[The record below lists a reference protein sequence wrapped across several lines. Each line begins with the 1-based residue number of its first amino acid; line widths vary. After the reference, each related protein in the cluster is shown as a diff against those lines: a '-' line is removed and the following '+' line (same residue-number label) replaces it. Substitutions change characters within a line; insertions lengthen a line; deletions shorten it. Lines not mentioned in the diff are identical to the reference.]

1 MNILHIDSS
10 LFHDGSVSRELSAR
24 IVAQLKRHH
33 VHAEMTYRDV
43 ANNPPPH
50 LTAELLASGDAKTE
64 TSLASRRILQEF
76 LAADVVV
83 IGAPMYNFSIPSPL
97 KAWLD
102 HTLKAG
108 VTFRYT
114 ENGPIGLAGNK
125 RVIVASTRGGIYSTG
140 PAVATDQQ
148 ESLLSSAFA
157 LMGIERIEFV
167 RAEGLAMGPEH
178 RERAMQEAAGAI
190 HRFRPDAGCR
200 MKIHHMR
207 RAS

>member
-24 IVAQLKRHH
+24 VVARIKACHSD
-33 VHAEMTYRDV
+33 AEVTYRDV
-43 ANNPPPH
+43 GSNPPPH
-50 LTAELLASGDAKTE
+50 LTAELFGAEAETE
-64 TSLASRRILQEF
+64 ASLASRRILEEF

-83 IGAPMYNFSIPSPL
+83 IGAPMYNFSVPSSL

-114 ENGPIGLAGNK
+114 ENGPVGLAGDK

-140 PAVATDQQ
+140 PAVAMDQQ
-148 ESLLSSAFA
+148 ESLLRSVFG
-157 LMGIERIEFV
+157 LMGIKHIEFV
-167 RAEGLAMGPEH
+167 RAEGLAMGEEH
-178 RERAMQEAAGAI
+178 RERAMQDAAGAI
-190 HRFRPDAGCR
+190 RGLDA
-200 MKIHHMR
+200 IQV
-207 RAS
+207 AA